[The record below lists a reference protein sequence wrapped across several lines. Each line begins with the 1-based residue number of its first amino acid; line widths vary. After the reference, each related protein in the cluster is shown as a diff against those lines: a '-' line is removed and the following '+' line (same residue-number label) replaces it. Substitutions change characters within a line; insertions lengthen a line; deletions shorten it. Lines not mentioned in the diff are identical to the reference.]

1 MQAKQLLETNSMVEE
16 FMLLANVSVAEK
28 ILEEF
33 PECALLRR
41 HPEPPPNNFQPLIKA
56 AKLQVCDC
64 AALTRSYRARSVELM

>member
-1 MQAKQLLETNSMVEE
+1 
-16 FMLLANVSVAEK
+16 MLLANVSVAEK

-56 AKLQVCDC
+56 AKLQVC
-64 AALTRSYRARSVELM
+64 AALTHSYREDLQG